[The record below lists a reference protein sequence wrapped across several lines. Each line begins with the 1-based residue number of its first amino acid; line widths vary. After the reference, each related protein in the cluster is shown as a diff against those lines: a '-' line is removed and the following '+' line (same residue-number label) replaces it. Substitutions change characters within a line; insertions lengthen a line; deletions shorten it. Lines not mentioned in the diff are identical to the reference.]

1 MTTNYETA
9 AEFGRD
15 LRKEI
20 SPLLKSKGFDIKLST
35 TKHSYYNEGNLNIKI
50 KKVPKNFPVWVDEYS
65 KWRVTPNA
73 ERLVQTI
80 KERIG
85 VLVDQLDIDV
95 SVDYD
100 KKVPFIEYEENENE
114 N

>member
-35 TKHSYYNEGNLNIKI
+35 TKHSYYHGGNLNIKI
-50 KKVPKNFPVWVDEYS
+50 KKVTE
-65 KWRVTPNA
+65 NA
-73 ERLVQTI
+73 KKLISTI
-80 KERIG
+80 KNRIE
-85 VLVDQLDIDV
+85 VKLQNDLDLNV
-95 SVDYD
+95 EVNYD
-100 KKVPFIEYEENENE
+100 RNIPFVEYETENTDG
-114 N
+114 